1 MSLAR
6 TRFLLFVLVLGLL
19 PVTTL
24 PVGAMQAG
32 FKAFFKD
39 GEAKLEAGDHAGA
52 LADFQ
57 EAFRLENKATRY
69 RLEGAIFANYL
80 PRYKI
85 ALAYE
90 PQDILEAE
98 AWMKKSE
105 EALEDEVIKRQRK
118 ELAAYHADKDRI
130 LKAAAKQREVL
141 ATQFNLALRDA
152 EALLNQKKYEQA
164 RQAFQK
170 LVKDYP
176 NRAEAQ
182 VGLGKVDN
190 AKLNHLRTMA
200 LDAKTAVVE
209 NNFTKAESIIGQ
221 IETIDAGFAD
231 IPALRQLIVDTKKR
245 VAGAAAAAEA
255 DRKAR
260 EDEANRIAALEAE
273 RRRLAQLQAE
283 TQNNQTK
290 TPPNNVTTPPDD
302 NGAADAAA
310 RKAELRAALL
320 ATLKPYRR
328 GDPATALRELLEI
341 DIEGAETSTSFH
353 WLKGI
358 FLLAKHHHS
367 AEPDEAVLDLARTE
381 IFEVRRLQPDFR
393 PNPDIYPRYVIE
405 FFGTTGN

>member
-6 TRFLLFVLVLGLL
+6 TRSLLFVLVFGLL
-19 PVTTL
+19 PAVSL
-24 PVGAMQAG
+24 PLVAMQAG
-32 FKAFFKD
+32 FKTFFKD

-98 AWMKKSE
+98 AWIKKSE

-130 LKAAAKQREVL
+130 LKAAEKQREAL

-170 LVKDYP
+170 LVRDYP

-190 AKLNHLRTMA
+190 AKLTHLKTMA
-200 LDAKTAVVE
+200 LDVRTAVMD

-221 IETIDAGFAD
+221 IEKIDAGFAQ
-231 IPALRQLIVDTKKR
+231 IPALRQQIVDAKKR
-245 VAGAAAAAEA
+245 IATVAADAE
-255 DRKAR
+255 RRAR
-260 EDEANRIAALEAE
+260 EDELRREAAREEE
-273 RRRLAQLQAE
+273 RKRREKAQAE
-283 TQNNQTK
+283 ALANQTK
-290 TPPNNVTTPPDD
+290 TPPTNVTTPPDD
-302 NGAADAAA
+302 NGAADGAA

-320 ATLKPYRR
+320 ETLKPYRR

-367 AEPDEAVLDLARTE
+367 SEPDEAVLDLARSE
-381 IFEVRRLQPDFR
+381 ILEVRRLQPDFR

-405 FFGTTGN
+405 FFGGTGN

>member
-6 TRFLLFVLVLGLL
+6 TRSLLLLLVFGLL
-19 PVTTL
+19 PVMSL
-24 PVGAMQAG
+24 PLVAMQAG
-32 FKAFFKD
+32 FKSFFKD

-98 AWMKKSE
+98 AWIKKSE

-130 LKAAAKQREVL
+130 LKAAEKKREAL

-170 LVKDYP
+170 LVRDYP

-190 AKLNHLRTMA
+190 AKLTHLRTMA
-200 LDAKTAVVE
+200 LDVKTAVVDR
-209 NNFTKAESIIGQ
+209 NFTKAESIIGQ
-221 IETIDAGFAD
+221 IEKIDAGFAQ
-231 IPALRQLIVDTKKR
+231 IPTLRQEIVDAKKR
-245 VAGAAAAAEA
+245 IAGAAAAAEA
-255 DRKAR
+255 ERKAR
-260 EDEANRIAALEAE
+260 EDE
-273 RRRLAQLQAE
+273 RRRLAAMEEERKRLEKLKAEAQA
-283 TQNNQTK
+283 NQTT
-290 TPPNNVTTPPDD
+290 TPPTSVTTPPDD
-302 NGAADAAA
+302 NGATDTAA

-320 ATLKPYRR
+320 ETLKPYRR

-367 AEPDEAVLDLARTE
+367 SEPDEAVLDLARSE
-381 IFEVRRLQPDFR
+381 ILEVRRLQPDFR

-405 FFGTTGN
+405 FFGGTGN